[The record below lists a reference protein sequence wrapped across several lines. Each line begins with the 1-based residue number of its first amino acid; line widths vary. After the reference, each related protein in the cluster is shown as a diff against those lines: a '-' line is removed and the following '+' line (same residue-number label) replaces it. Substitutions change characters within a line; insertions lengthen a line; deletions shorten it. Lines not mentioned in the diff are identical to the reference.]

1 MHVFQTSLYALTH
14 MHAQCNRLLVF
25 RFQFS
30 VESEFIDEPEIDEY
44 VTEGS
49 STTVIVVVVVL
60 LILLI
65 IGIVVGIFYSRKN
78 NKCCFAPSTQNGK
91 GSVVV
96 NVTTEDQATEPLNY
110 GEGVDEGDKTTRPI
124 IKAEWARPT

>member
-1 MHVFQTSLYALTH
+1 MQTPPINVICS
-14 MHAQCNRLLVF
+14 
-25 RFQFS
+25 FQFS
-30 VESEFIDEPEIDEY
+30 VESENSDVPEIEEY
-44 VTEGS
+44 VIEDS
-49 STTVIVVVVVL
+49 STTVIVVVVIL

-65 IGIVVGIFYSRKN
+65 IGIVVGIFYARKN
-78 NKCCFAPSTQNGK
+78 KKCCFAPSTLNENHGK